1 MKKYIPKAIVT
12 VAGIIL
18 FSALDTNVAIP
29 SFLIKNIDLGIQY
42 GLLAFIS
49 TQFGPVVGF
58 LVGFVGHAL
67 TVHHS
72 NAWLPW
78 AISSGIFGLLM
89 GLGCKGIDIKK
100 NKFDLKF
107 FLRFNGV
114 QLVSNLISFALL
126 APVLEI
132 LFYKHEA
139 GYVFEQGLVA
149 ALSNSV
155 TTLVVGS
162 LLCISYSMIIAQD
175 REYEKLNSDKS

>member
-42 GLLAFIS
+42 GLLAFVS
-49 TQFGPVVGF
+49 TQFGPVVGL

-67 TVHHS
+67 SVHHS
-72 NAWLPW
+72 NTWLPW
-78 AISSGIFGLLM
+78 AISSGLFGLLV
-89 GLGCKGIDIKK
+89 GLGCKSLDIKK

-114 QLVSNLISFALL
+114 QLASSLISFALL
-126 APVLEI
+126 APVLAI
-132 LFYKHEA
+132 LFYEHDA

-149 ALSNSV
+149 ALSNSF

-162 LLCISYSMIIAQD
+162 LLCVSYSMIIAQD
-175 REYEKLNSDKS
+175 REYEKLNSSKH